1 MRLPWPL
8 RRLEPGSQREGRGG
22 TSWTRS
28 GDGKGGKKLIKTM
41 VNGDIQRFLLYII
54 VLVVIVNGD
63 IVMVMVNGDI

>member
-1 MRLPWPL
+1 
-8 RRLEPGSQREGRGG
+8 
-22 TSWTRS
+22 
-28 GDGKGGKKLIKTM
+28 M

>member
-1 MRLPWPL
+1 MKAVEGHHG
-8 RRLEPGSQREGRGG
+8 LEVAME
-22 TSWTRS
+22 
-28 GDGKGGKKLIKTM
+28 KVGKKLIKTM